1 MPEFDNFVEGI
12 AMDKIESICVK
23 FTGIRLIKLHNK
35 IM

>member
-1 MPEFDNFVEGI
+1 MRKFDNFVEGI
-12 AMDKIESICVK
+12 AMNKIESVYVK